1 MWLPGNLCLMPIAAR
16 WLDSLKAL
24 SLVHGKHLVYEGR
37 RFSRPF
43 SAWPVGRDKPS
54 TSLHGPSFRDWAN
67 ILDLYKYKIRFLHL
81 YCYPPMKWW
90 TKLWLRCLKL
100 AIAFGGALVFCI
112 IWYSLKGFSNQQIIQ
127 VVGDEILEAKEGS
140 ILQPWTEN
148 GLFLSFHTDS

>member
-1 MWLPGNLCLMPIAAR
+1 MPIAAR

-67 ILDLYKYKIRFLHL
+67 ILDTRSVQVQNKVSRPILL
-81 YCYPPMKWW
+81 
-90 TKLWLRCLKL
+90 
-100 AIAFGGALVFCI
+100 
-112 IWYSLKGFSNQQIIQ
+112 SSN
-127 VVGDEILEAKEGS
+127 EMMNK
-140 ILQPWTEN
+140 TM
-148 GLFLSFHTDS
+148 T